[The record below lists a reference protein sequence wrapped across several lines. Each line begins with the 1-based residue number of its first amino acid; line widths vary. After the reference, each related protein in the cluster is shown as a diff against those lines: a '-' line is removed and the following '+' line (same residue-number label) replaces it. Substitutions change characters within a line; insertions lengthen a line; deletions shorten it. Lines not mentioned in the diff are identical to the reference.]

1 MKDLRQIKPNTTKE
15 YRLEFLDKK
24 AIRRRITKEFNDEQH
39 LDNFI
44 AYMERRNE
52 WMLDEVTEVDTS
64 NFKIRN

>member
-1 MKDLRQIKPNTTKE
+1 MKE
-15 YRLEFLDKK
+15 YAIQFIDNRGIKRRAIKKVNDDK
-24 AIRRRITKEFNDEQH
+24 H